1 MKKLRFIV
9 VMCLLT
15 CLVCGCNIEQGVN
28 DAIDG
33 ANGITNEGSRTKIDV
48 YNDAKD
54 IIRQNLQSPS
64 SAVFPTYDS
73 DGVNVVAKYDSPDT
87 YVTGYV
93 DADNAFGANVRI
105 NYVVHIVY
113 EEYAGV
119 GNYKYEIQNCGSSE

>member
-1 MKKLRFIV
+1 M
-9 VMCLLT
+9 
-15 CLVCGCNIEQGVN
+15 
-28 DAIDG
+28 
-33 ANGITNEGSRTKIDV
+33 

-119 GNYKYEIQNCGSSE
+119 GNYQYEIQQFG

>member
-1 MKKLRFIV
+1 MKRLRFIV
-9 VMCLLT
+9 VMCLFT

-33 ANGITNEGSRTKIDV
+33 VNGIGNHDNQREIDV

-64 SAVFPTYDS
+64 SAVVPTYDS

-119 GNYKYEIQNCGSSE
+119 GNYQYEIQQFG

>member
-64 SAVFPTYDS
+64 CEVFPTYDS

-119 GNYKYEIQNCGSSE
+119 GNYQYEIQQFG

>member
-93 DADNAFGANVRI
+93 DTDNAFGANVRI

-119 GNYKYEIQNCGSSE
+119 GNYQYEIQQFG

>member
-1 MKKLRFIV
+1 
-9 VMCLLT
+9 MCLLT

-119 GNYKYEIQNCGSSE
+119 GNYQYEIQQFG

>member
-64 SAVFPTYDS
+64 SAVFPT
-73 DGVNVVAKYDSPDT
+73 
-87 YVTGYV
+87 
-93 DADNAFGANVRI
+93 
-105 NYVVHIVY
+105 
-113 EEYAGV
+113 
-119 GNYKYEIQNCGSSE
+119 